1 MEEDQAADPFADRYG
16 ASYSIYGD
24 VDVDAL
30 LAIAQ
35 PCAPFRV
42 WRKGDPAGDGRV
54 TARTAGVTIDICEDR
69 DRVEPAVLRF
79 LLEERPFLTAAARLV
94 SPTTWSL
101 LTCRM
106 WVYAAVPSQVVLAPT
121 TIAQLAAARVGF
133 EVVGYPC
140 SDRPGPSRRRP

>member
-1 MEEDQAADPFADRYG
+1 MDEDEAADPYADRYG

-30 LAIAQ
+30 LAIARPWA
-35 PCAPFRV
+35 PCRV
-42 WRKGDPAGDGRV
+42 WRKGDATGRGRAAK
-54 TARTAGVTIDICEDR
+54 TSGVTIDIGEDR
-69 DRVEPAVLRF
+69 STIEAAVLRF
-79 LLEERPFLTAAARLV
+79 LLEERAFLTAAARFA

-121 TIAQLAAARVGF
+121 TIAQLAFAHVSL
-133 EVVGYPC
+133 EVVGYP
-140 SDRPGPSRRRP
+140 SGD

>member
-1 MEEDQAADPFADRYG
+1 MEEDMAGDPYADRYG

-30 LAIAQ
+30 LAIAK
-35 PCAPFRV
+35 PWAPWKV
-42 WRKGDPAGDGRV
+42 WRKGDPAGRG
-54 TARTAGVTIDICEDR
+54 RTAKTAGLTIEIGGDR
-69 DRVEPAVLRF
+69 QSIEAAVLRF
-79 LLEERPFLTAAARLV
+79 LMEERAFLTAAEGFA

-106 WVYAAVPSQVVLAPT
+106 SVYAEVPSQVVLAPT
-121 TIAQLAAARVGF
+121 TIAQLAAARVAL

-140 SDRPGPSRRRP
+140 PDHPGP

>member
-1 MEEDQAADPFADRYG
+1 
-16 ASYSIYGD
+16 
-24 VDVDAL
+24 VD
-30 LAIAQ
+30 
-35 PCAPFRV
+35 
-42 WRKGDPAGDGRV
+42 
-54 TARTAGVTIDICEDR
+54 